1 MANKLKRLRQP
12 ISLVAS
18 AAVGGK
24 KEGEGPLGKK
34 FDYID
39 PSGCFG
45 KEKWEQSEAEAQA
58 LALNF
63 ALHKVKWKP
72 EDLDV
77 MIAGDLINQCTSSGY
92 GLLQFDAPFLGIFGA
107 CSTSAEGLLLSALLL
122 DSGHFEKISVVSS
135 SHFCSAERQFRSPVE
150 YGGQRPPTAQWTVTG
165 AGAFLLE
172 KGNSG
177 TALISEV
184 LPGTVQNAGMDD
196 PNNMGAAMAP
206 AALNTLLTYF
216 QESGKKPSD
225 FDMVITGD
233 LGNEG
238 SKILLELGK
247 NSGLDLEGCY
257 NDCGLMIYDR
267 NTQDVHS
274 GGSGCGCAA
283 TVLASFI
290 LPEMERKKLKD
301 ILFVATGALLSADSV
316 KQGLTIPA
324 VAHLVHLTGNNG

>member
-1 MANKLKRLRQP
+1 MENKLKRLHQP

-24 KEGEGPLGKK
+24 KEGEGPFGKN

-39 PSGCFG
+39 PSGSFG

-63 ALHKVKWKP
+63 ALHKAKWKP
-72 EDLDV
+72 EDLGA
-77 MIAGDLINQCTSSGY
+77 MMAGDLINQCTSSGY

-172 KGNSG
+172 RECGGKV
-177 TALISEV
+177 LINEV
-184 LPGTVQNAGMDD
+184 LPGTVRNAGIDD

-206 AALNTLLTYF
+206 AALDTLLAYF
-216 QESGKKPSD
+216 RESGKKPSD
-225 FDMVITGD
+225 FDLVLTGD

-238 SKILLELGK
+238 SKILLELGME
-247 NSGLDLEGCY
+247 SGLNLEGRH

-267 NTQDVHS
+267 NTQDIHS

-283 TVLASFI
+283 TVLSSFI
-290 LPEMERKKLKD
+290 LPEMEKKSLKD

-324 VAHLVHLTGNNG
+324 VAHLVHLTGNNA